1 MSNSKLVDYKR
12 LSPNYSSRNGNK
24 ISILTIHH
32 CAGDIS
38 VETMGNIFA
47 DPNREASA
55 NYGIDSS
62 GRVGLYVD
70 EVYRSWCSSNAANDC
85 KAVTIECAND
95 GGAPNW
101 HVSDKTIAKLI
112 DLCVDICKRNGI
124 NKLNYTGN
132 TTGNLTR
139 HNMFAATACPGPY
152 LQSKLSYIANEVN
165 KRLAKSGIVYQVVTG
180 SFGVKANAEKRVAE
194 LKSKGYDSFIQVKNL

>member
-24 ISILTIHH
+24 ISVITIHH
-32 CAGDIS
+32 CAGNLS
-38 VETMGNIFA
+38 LQALGNIFA

-62 GRVGLYVD
+62 GRVGLFVP
-70 EVYRSWCSSNAANDC
+70 EEYRSWCSSNAANDE
-85 KAVTIECAND
+85 KAVTIECSND
-95 GGAPNW
+95 GGATNW

-112 DLCVDICKRNGI
+112 DLCVDICERNGI
-124 NKLNYTGN
+124 SKLNYTGD

-139 HNMFAATACPGPY
+139 HNMFVATTCPGPY
-152 LQSKLSYIANEVN
+152 LQSKLGYIANEVN
-165 KRLAKSGIVYQVVTG
+165 KRLAKSGTVYQVVTG

-194 LKSKGYDSFIQVKNL
+194 LKAKGYDSFIQIKNL